1 MISKKMLFSPD
12 MKVHTKSGENN
23 LFSIN
28 PAYTIFI
35 EIKYSI
41 QTLHFIQKQK
51 WICYLIV
58 AMEKNVQLKVKTNW
72 SIHVI
77 LANLGAMHVTVT
89 LSQFCSTHVFSL
101 LFSLQYLRT
110 RKIVKSDLAETVWE
124 QWKKHKCVLTC
135 THWPRDYLGT

>member
-1 MISKKMLFSPD
+1 

-35 EIKYSI
+35 KIKYSI
-41 QTLHFIQKQK
+41 QTLHFKQK
-51 WICYLIV
+51 LNCYLFV
-58 AMEKNVQLKVKTNW
+58 AMEKMSNSKSKQTKHP
-72 SIHVI
+72 IHVI

-124 QWKKHKCVLTC
+124 Q
-135 THWPRDYLGT
+135 